1 VLLEESE
8 LDFEAPSAAEAGQ
21 ILEGYVT
28 TAAEYG
34 VEEAWSRAL
43 LADITPAVRDA
54 APLPGTHPI
63 IWQVTGSS
71 WALSPTTDAAHR
83 GEAEELSGIGL
94 P

>member
-1 VLLEESE
+1 MTGFTFPQVLG
-8 LDFEAPSAAEAGQ
+8 FN
-21 ILEGYVT
+21 
-28 TAAEYG
+28 
-34 VEEAWSRAL
+34 
-43 LADITPAVRDA
+43 
-54 APLPGTHPI
+54 PGTHPI